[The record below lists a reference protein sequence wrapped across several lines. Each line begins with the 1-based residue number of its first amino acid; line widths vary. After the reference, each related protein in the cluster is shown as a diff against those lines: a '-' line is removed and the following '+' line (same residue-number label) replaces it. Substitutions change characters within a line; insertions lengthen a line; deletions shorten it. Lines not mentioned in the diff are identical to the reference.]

1 MAAADLNAIRA
12 TVETIALSGFGAN
25 VVKQDGNS
33 LISEGGLII
42 VTESPEADA
51 TPLVFNN
58 QAYVP
63 TPGDSFVQCLVSFGS
78 SSYLSHGGTTGSV
91 NNVVGLAVFNA
102 FTPLGIGTGA
112 NYTIAK
118 RIRDLYN
125 RVIVSGVY
133 FDAPIGP
140 EVLASASPEGYFQ
153 TQVRVTFEFIEEL

>member
-1 MAAADLNAIRA
+1 MAITNRNTIRA
-12 TVETIALSGFGAN
+12 VVEGRIADELASSPVLP
-25 VVKQDGNS
+25 VVFHNM
-33 LISEGGLII
+33 
-42 VTESPEADA
+42 
-51 TPLVFNN
+51 
-58 QAYVP
+58 AYEP
-63 TPGDSFVQCLVSFGS
+63 TQGSSWVQCLVSFG
-78 SSYLSHGGTTGSV
+78 LGEHLTHGGISDSS
-91 NNVVGLAVFNA
+91 NRVVGIVVLNV
-102 FTPLGIGTGA
+102 FTPLGKGTGA